1 MQKDLKIGMVIG
13 MLLVLASAIW
23 LSTRQ
28 SLSVKSRMLRS
39 RLRDFSEENRSAK
52 QTLVPYMPNESETKL
67 DIQQPIAENK
77 PENTLIRSKN
87 DTFAKRIHIVRKGE
101 TLSQISAEYFGSAD
115 NWKKILDANKKIIK
129 NPNKLTPGTKLVIP
143 D

>member
-1 MQKDLKIGMVIG
+1 MIIG

-39 RLRDFSEENRSAK
+39 HSSEFRKKEDVFNRPNLIAASAK
-52 QTLVPYMPNESETKL
+52 RADEDTTKTVSNVKSS
-67 DIQQPIAENK
+67 DTKNAE
-77 PENTLIRSKN
+77 
-87 DTFAKRIHIVRKGE
+87 RIHIVQKGE
-101 TLSQISAEYFGSAD
+101 TLSQISARYFGSAD
-115 NWKKILDANKKIIK
+115 NWKKILDANKKNIK
-129 NPNKLTPGTKLVIP
+129 NPNKLIPGTRLFIP